1 MFFKYFDRGCVL
13 DWGSKLR
20 DYSSSISD
28 ATKKYWENA
37 VAENRSYKTD
47 FDIGADTIEMSDIIS
62 DFLSVEETKMLLND
76 INQAYGTDTN
86 EMLII
91 ALVLAI
97 TKLTGLKE
105 VELELEGHGREEI
118 SEDIDV
124 SRTVGWFTSMY
135 PVRLNTQ
142 GKELN
147 SNIKLL
153 KEQLRKVPNKGF
165 DYGILKYITSTLNYK
180 TENMVRFNYLGQFN
194 NNLKGNLIK
203 ILNDDTGND
212 IGIQNKLTYLI
223 EVIAI
228 IIDDK
233 LKVSLTYS
241 KNKLKKQTILN
252 LKNEF
257 INQIREL
264 IKQCGLIKRR
274 EFTPSDF
281 EGVEISQEDLDILF
295 K

>member
-1 MFFKYFDRGCVL
+1 MFLKYFDRGCVF
-13 DWGSKLR
+13 DCGNKLR
-20 DYSSSISD
+20 DYSSSILD
-28 ATKKYWENA
+28 TTKKYWENA
-37 VAENRSYKTD
+37 AAENRSYKTD
-47 FDIGADTIEMSDIIS
+47 FDIGDDTIEMSDIIS

-97 TKLTGLKE
+97 TKLTDVEE

-124 SRTVGWFTSMY
+124 S
-135 PVRLNTQ
+135 
-142 GKELN
+142 
-147 SNIKLL
+147 LL

-257 INQIREL
+257 ISQIREL
-264 IKQCGLIKRR
+264 IKQCGLIKER